1 MRRVLLMKIEW
12 RIMTDE
18 EQAAYDQQPQ
28 QQYYKRVMSNRRPQC
43 LCGRFAK
50 PGQPAQLNIL
60 GEYEFSVHCK
70 AHGEV
75 WIS

>member
-1 MRRVLLMKIEW
+1 MPIQGW
-12 RIMTDE
+12 RIMTPE
-18 EQAAYDQQPQ
+18 EEEEYNSHPGVRIQLAYE
-28 QQYYKRVMSNRRPQC
+28 KRAQSNRRPQC

-50 PGQPAQLNIL
+50 PGHPPQLNIL
-60 GEYEFSVHCK
+60 GEYEFSVICK

>member
-1 MRRVLLMKIEW
+1 MRWVLLMILEW
-12 RIMTDE
+12 RIMTE
-18 EQAAYDQQPQ
+18 AEQAEHDARPEQQWR
-28 QQYYKRVMSNRRPQC
+28 KRAKANARVHC

-50 PGQPAQLNIL
+50 PGQPTQLNIL